1 MLALMNNIFLY
12 DRMMGIVGT
21 VVLGLVFLGLGIMGY
36 KMLTP
41 KK

>member
-1 MLALMNNIFLY
+1 
-12 DRMMGIVGT
+12 MMGIVGT

>member
-1 MLALMNNIFLY
+1 MLALMKNLFLY
-12 DRMMGIVGT
+12 DYLWGVIGT